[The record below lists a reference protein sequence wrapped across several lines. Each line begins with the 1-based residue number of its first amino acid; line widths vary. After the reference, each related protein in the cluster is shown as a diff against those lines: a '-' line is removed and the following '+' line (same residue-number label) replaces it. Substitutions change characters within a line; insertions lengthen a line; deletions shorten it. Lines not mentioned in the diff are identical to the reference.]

1 MAVGRQ
7 IYELHLVDSSILQTD
22 AALALV
28 NRKLADELE
37 LRKAEAILK
46 RAQDK
51 LAEVERRQRDSEARI
66 SDIQAR
72 LDPMEKRTYDGSVT
86 NPRELQSLEREIE
99 NLKRRLSEAEDSYLA
114 ILDEHDTASR
124 IASEKEAHRSAT
136 EAKRETEVKDL
147 TEEKD
152 KLEFDLLELWEKR
165 DGRVS
170 ALESVPKD
178 LYESLRGSL
187 GGLAVATIG
196 RGMCNSCRISLP
208 MNVVQRARAGK
219 EISQCPN
226 CSRILCV
233 E

>member
-7 IYELHLVDSSILQTD
+7 IYELHLVDSSILEAD
-22 AALALV
+22 AALSLV

-170 ALESVPKD
+170 VLESAPKD

>member
-7 IYELHLVDSSILQTD
+7 IYELHLVDSSILQAD
-22 AALALV
+22 AALSLV

-66 SDIQAR
+66 NDIQAR

-99 NLKRRLSEAEDSYLA
+99 NLNRRLSEAEDSYLA

-136 EAKRETEVKDL
+136 EDKRKAEVKDL

-170 ALESVPKD
+170 ALETAPKD

-208 MNVVQRARAGK
+208 MNVVQRARSGK

>member
-22 AALALV
+22 AALDLV

-51 LAEVERRQRDSEARI
+51 LAEVERRQRDSEAHI

-86 NPRELQSLEREIE
+86 NPRELQSLEREIG

-124 IASEKEAHRSAT
+124 VAS
-136 EAKRETEVKDL
+136 
-147 TEEKD
+147 
-152 KLEFDLLELWEKR
+152 F
-165 DGRVS
+165 
-170 ALESVPKD
+170 
-178 LYESLRGSL
+178 
-187 GGLAVATIG
+187 
-196 RGMCNSCRISLP
+196 
-208 MNVVQRARAGK
+208 
-219 EISQCPN
+219 
-226 CSRILCV
+226 SRH
-233 E
+233 